1 MRAFAPRP
9 RRADRDRWKLLHSRG
24 LDPHRVVLTTSSGVA
39 LDARGAPA
47 EADCDKHPPC
57 AALPLCTEGELAYCK
72 ARLARPAAAAVR
84 ASSEFSLML
93 RGDDE
98 TSDRLENAVAAL
110 AIPVVVE
117 DVPLAWLP
125 LRHKVKWDELLVK
138 VPRAAF
144 DANASAAVAAALD
157 AVPPWRRRRMREKME
172 ALRPHLL
179 WTVPRSD
186 KAPLMLQA
194 ALQETAQCGVGAGDA
209 PVEPP
214 CRLGTCRPMGRDARL
229 DGEKS

>member
-1 MRAFAPRP
+1 
-9 RRADRDRWKLLHSRG
+9 
-24 LDPHRVVLTTSSGVA
+24 
-39 LDARGAPA
+39 
-47 EADCDKHPPC
+47 
-57 AALPLCTEGELAYCK
+57 
-72 ARLARPAAAAVR
+72 
-84 ASSEFSLML
+84 
-93 RGDDE
+93 
-98 TSDRLENAVAAL
+98 
-110 AIPVVVE
+110 
-117 DVPLAWLP
+117 
-125 LRHKVKWDELLVK
+125 
-138 VPRAAF
+138 
-144 DANASAAVAAALD
+144 
-157 AVPPWRRRRMREKME
+157 MREKME